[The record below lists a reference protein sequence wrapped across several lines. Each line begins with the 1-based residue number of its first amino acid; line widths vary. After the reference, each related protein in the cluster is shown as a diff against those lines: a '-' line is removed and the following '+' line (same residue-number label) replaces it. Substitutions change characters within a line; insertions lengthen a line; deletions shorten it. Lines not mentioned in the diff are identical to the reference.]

1 MNRLGG
7 TNEYDA
13 NTSYANAIA
22 VTKRFG
28 NAVLLTHARYGHIA
42 PNDVS
47 TCVEKARVA
56 YPVDLQT
63 PPPGTV
69 CAPDDRP
76 FS

>member
-1 MNRLGG
+1 
-7 TNEYDA
+7 
-13 NTSYANAIA
+13 
-22 VTKRFG
+22 VTKRLG

-42 PNDVS
+42 LNDVS